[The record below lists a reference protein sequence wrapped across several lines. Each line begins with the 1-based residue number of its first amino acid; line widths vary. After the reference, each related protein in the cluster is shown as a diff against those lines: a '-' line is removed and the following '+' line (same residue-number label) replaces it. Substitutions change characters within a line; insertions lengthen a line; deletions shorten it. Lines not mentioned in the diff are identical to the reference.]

1 MKSVI
6 QKRVR
11 RQRRKAH
18 VRKRVFGTADRPRL
32 SVFRSH
38 KNIYAQIIDDT
49 GGRTLVTA
57 SSQEEDTRSEVAY
70 GGNRKAAEAVGQVLA
85 ARAVEAGITEVI
97 FDRNG
102 YPYHGRVQELAD
114 AARKGGLKF

>member
-1 MKSVI
+1 
-6 QKRVR
+6 
-11 RQRRKAH
+11 

-57 SSQEEDTRSEVAY
+57 SSQEKDTRSEVAY

-85 ARAVEAGITEVI
+85 ARAAEAGITEVI